1 MKRRTFLWNAA
12 AAGLS
17 IGVPLGFGT
26 RRARAASYDGPCFM
40 FVHAQGGW
48 DPRFLFDP
56 TLVKDQNRLYTGLG
70 ELGGIPFA
78 PIAVDPARVGLP
90 TDQGVEAHLRS
101 PEDFLKTHG
110 SRLLVLNGLDTATNN
125 HDSGTRAMASG
136 QLSDGYPALAS
147 LIAAEYGGSMPMAFL
162 SGGGYDATNGLVP
175 LSRITDPG
183 TLARIARPNDI
194 NPAEADSEHFHTP
207 ATMTRILEAQRAR
220 AEAQLQGQR
229 LPRLRAAVD
238 ALRAARETK
247 EELGGLLF
255 QDELVSLPGGLG
267 DQQQMQRQAQL
278 ALSAFASGLS
288 VCASVMLGG
297 FDTHGD
303 HDRSQSRQLWK
314 LLGGVDFIV
323 SYAAQKGL
331 TERLVVVVTS
341 DFARGPQYNG
351 DNDGSGKDHWPVSSA
366 LVLGPG
372 IAGGRVIGATD
383 DEQRPRKIDK
393 TSLAL
398 DDNGVVLTPGHL
410 HRELRRLAGIGD
422 ATATAKYPISDEPLP
437 LFAG

>member
-17 IGVPLGFGT
+17 ISVPLGFGT
-26 RRARAASYDGPCFM
+26 RRARAAAYDGPCFL

-56 TLVKDQNRLYTGLG
+56 TLVTDQNRLYTQLG
-70 ELGGIPFA
+70 EVAGIPCA

-90 TDQGVEAHLRS
+90 TDQGVETYLRS
-101 PEDFLKTHG
+101 PEEFLKTHAA
-110 SRLLVLNGLDTATNN
+110 RLLVLNGVDTATNN

-194 NPAEADSEHFHTP
+194 NPDQPDGEHYHSA
-207 ATMTRILEAQRAR
+207 ATMKRILEMQRAR
-220 AEAQLQGQR
+220 TETLYQAQR

-238 ALRAARETK
+238 ALRSARETK
-247 EELGGLLF
+247 EELGGLLL

-278 ALSAFASGLS
+278 ALSAFAAGLS
-288 VCASVMLGG
+288 VCASVLLGG

-303 HDRSQSRQLWK
+303 HDRSQTRQLWK
-314 LLGGVDFIV
+314 LLGGIDYIV

-331 TERLVVVVTS
+331 TDRLVIFVTS

-351 DNDGSGKDHWPVSSA
+351 DNEGSGKDHWPVSSA
-366 LVLGPG
+366 LVMGPG
-372 IAGGRVIGATD
+372 IRGGRVIGATD
-383 DEQRPRKIDK
+383 DEQRPRKVDPS
-393 TSLAL
+393 TLAL
-398 DDNGVVLTPGHL
+398 DDAGVVLTPGHL
-410 HRELRRLAGIGD
+410 HLELRRLAGIADSTGS
-422 ATATAKYPISDEPLP
+422 AKYPLPDKPLP
-437 LFAG
+437 LFG